1 MGSTSDIIDTFP
13 DFQSF
18 WNKYRRSDL
27 DELLEGYEVI
37 KHIQKS
43 YELERISLFSL
54 AEMREKVK
62 MVLIE
67 FSDG

>member
-1 MGSTSDIIDTFP
+1 MGSTSNIIDTFP

-37 KHIQKS
+37 KHIQMI
-43 YELERISLFSL
+43 EL
-54 AEMREKVK
+54 
-62 MVLIE
+62 
-67 FSDG
+67 SDR